1 MKSKIED
8 LENQNSNFKEIIQE
22 LEQEIEIEKN
32 NLIQE
37 RKRTESSEMNQVM
50 SHYSLTHR
58 YDSSLFQEQ
67 RTTELA
73 ESTDKI
79 ANLEFELKEAQ
90 DKLSSFE
97 VEKSNFAAIDDQRQL
112 TIQNMEAQERFRFG
126 FESRIY
132 KRDRP

>member
-1 MKSKIED
+1 M
-8 LENQNSNFKEIIQE
+8 
-22 LEQEIEIEKN
+22 
-32 NLIQE
+32 
-37 RKRTESSEMNQVM
+37 
-50 SHYSLTHR
+50 THR

-126 FESRIY
+126 LESRIY
-132 KRDRP
+132 KRDSREPPFSHGRAKITRVTSRTLSNI

>member
-1 MKSKIED
+1 MT
-8 LENQNSNFKEIIQE
+8 N
-22 LEQEIEIEKN
+22 
-32 NLIQE
+32 
-37 RKRTESSEMNQVM
+37 
-50 SHYSLTHR
+50 R

-79 ANLEFELKEAQ
+79 ANLEFELKQAQ

-126 FESRIY
+126 LGSRPRLSGISRSEGVTLSPSSSVCSSRTGSLHPWVNFENAKKSY
-132 KRDRP
+132 QNWN